1 MAVDAWTAVPG
12 LDGEV
17 EPLIDVSVGGHVDDD
32 DGELRVWAVTAGGRL
47 VARQGVTKTCPE
59 GRGWL
64 PVPTPLG
71 KEVAQVS
78 VAPSGLVWAV
88 TWDGGALVRL
98 GVDRME
104 PVGLTWVEV
113 EAPKPQEP
121 LAIVSVGQ
129 SAVWAVTRSGN
140 VWMRQG
146 VRTDGGSQQLAK
158 GVRWVAMVG
167 RASLVSLGGELG
179 LREVRWGTVRQP

>member
-12 LDGEV
+12 LEGEA
-17 EPLIDVSVGGHVDDD
+17 EPLIDCSVGGDGDND
-32 DGELRVWAVTAGGRL
+32 EGELRVWAVTAGGRL
-47 VARQGVTKTCPE
+47 VARQGVTNTCPE

-113 EAPKPQEP
+113 EAPRPQEP
-121 LAIVSVGQ
+121 LALVSVGQ
-129 SAVWAVTRSGN
+129 LCCLGRDEVWERLASTGSEDGRWQPAVG
-140 VWMRQG
+140 QG
-146 VRTDGGSQQLAK
+146 GP
-158 GVRWVAMVG
+158 
-167 RASLVSLGGELG
+167 LGGHGGEGQPGLLG
-179 LREVRWGTVRQP
+179 WGRRGHGYR